1 MRHLGRLPVI
11 SLTLLLLTSTSVPAQ
26 VQLSDLDVEYD
37 KAYIAWDSGRY
48 LHALEIFIGIL
59 SAPGSDSY
67 LEKIALMTG
76 ELYHV
81 EEVAPDGRSIQISPD
96 GMYAAFE
103 TQADNSTVTHVALL
117 RNGIRHLMQFKGSSL
132 VFSPAGEMAAFQ
144 TVVET
149 EELRRA
155 RQQMEEIDRSADREA
170 YFEKM
175 QEVRWLE
182 TSSRKTSV
190 LDLREVVSRRLEE
203 RGPIRAEVMFAL
215 AHQLADGGLITV
227 DLVFAPDGNT
237 LYAVAGEEGETTR
250 SDIYAFRRSSA
261 GSFGPPV
268 RVTEEEGFKVNPL
281 PAAGGNYLIYTP
293 TSRNPLPQPSSGQTR
308 RLGTRGGFGA
318 AGQFALLNLTSGE
331 VNMFS
336 GANPTVA
343 ADGSRLAFLSR
354 NADGNTIEV
363 VTLTAASERGLLVVT
378 TDPLGSIALSPNGEL
393 VAYQRTPKDDREI
406 YLVSRGASESTVSG
420 ESIRLTREII
430 HDYNPRFLN
439 NETVMVLTGESR
451 HRRSFLYDVRTLN
464 RTRLFHNNTV
474 RTIAPEYEW
483 DVSTDGTRILI
494 CADRD
499 GDTVSPQ
506 RGVYL
511 VDLTRKVT
519 RQELLDRLESNLEE
533 ERSLRRRGEHM
544 YGPIM
549 DEVRQITEHVS
560 ITKVYQYEKALYDFD
575 SKHVTQP
582 GNRLAAEYIYNT
594 LQSFGYEPE
603 YQWFTRA
610 QRGQSIETANVIAAL
625 KGTENPELIYVLSS
639 HYDSASRSPGADD
652 NTSGIAVLLEAARVL
667 ARHPMPATIVFAA
680 FTGEE
685 SGLWGSREFVDRAV
699 EAGDRIVGAINN
711 DMVGWSN
718 DHRLDNTIRYANSG
732 IRDVQHAGSFLF
744 SKLITYDS
752 RYFRGTDAISYYNA
766 YGDIFGGIGGH
777 PIVASPYYHQST
789 DLLETVNHQL
799 ITESCKSA
807 VASMMLLASSPSR
820 INGLELVRRR
830 GSNAEIRWEPSPEAG
845 IVSYT
850 IVYGPADDPL
860 RHETTAN
867 EPQATLTEA
876 GPGTV
881 VAVRAVNARGL
892 HGWDWARLTIER

>member
-11 SLTLLLLTSTSVPAQ
+11 SLTLLLLTSTSAPAQ
-26 VQLSDLDVEYD
+26 VQLSGLDAEYD
-37 KAYIAWDSGRY
+37 EAYVAWDSGRY
-48 LHALEIFIGIL
+48 LHALEIFIAIL
-59 SAPGSDSY
+59 SAPGGDSY
-67 LEKIALMTG
+67 LEKIALLTG
-76 ELYHV
+76 ELFHV
-81 EEVAPDGRSIQISPD
+81 DEVAPDGRSIRISSD

-103 TQADNSTVTHVALL
+103 TQVDNSTVTHVVSL

-155 RQQMEEIDRSADREA
+155 RQQMEELGRSEDRTA

-182 TSSRKTSV
+182 TSNRKTSA

-203 RGPIRAEVMFAL
+203 QAPIGAEVTFAL
-215 AHQLADGGLITV
+215 AHQLEDGGLIIV
-227 DLVFAPDGNT
+227 DLVFAPDGST
-237 LYAVAGEEGETTR
+237 LYAVAGEGEEATR

-281 PAAGGNYLIYTP
+281 PVAGGTHLVYTL
-293 TSRNPLPQPSSGQTR
+293 TSRNPLPRPSA
-308 RLGTRGGFGA
+308 GA
-318 AGQFALLNLTSGE
+318 QAGRFRPTVGAGASEPIAVRNMSTGE
-331 VNMFS
+331 VRRFEGM
-336 GANPTVA
+336 NPTIS
-343 ADGSRLAFLSR
+343 ADGSTLAYLSTSDEGTTI
-354 NADGNTIEV
+354 NVVSLSADVEPV
-363 VTLTAASERGLLVVT
+363 AVAT
-378 TDPLGSIALSPNGEL
+378 TTNRRHSFALSPSGEL
-393 VAYQRTPKDDREI
+393 VAYEITPKDNREI
-406 YLVSRGASESTVSG
+406 YLVSTGDG

-451 HRRSFLYDVRTLN
+451 HRRSFLYDVRTLK
-464 RTRLFHNNTV
+464 RTRLFHNNII

-483 DVSTDGTRILI
+483 DVSADGTRILI

-519 RQELLDRLESNLEE
+519 RQELLDRLQSNLEA

-544 YGPIM
+544 YRPIM
-549 DEVRQITEHVS
+549 DEVRQVTEHIS
-560 ITKVYQYEKALYDFD
+560 ITKIYEYEKALFDFD

-610 QRGQSIETANVIAAL
+610 QRDQSIETANVIAAL

-667 ARHPMPATIVFAA
+667 ARHPMPATIIFAA

-799 ITESCKSA
+799 ITESCKSV

-820 INGLELVRRR
+820 LGGLELVRRQ
-830 GSNAEIRWEPSPEAG
+830 GNTAEIRWEPSPEAG
-845 IVSYT
+845 IVSYA

-860 RHETTAN
+860 RHEMIAN

-892 HGWDWARLTIER
+892 QGWDWARLTIER